1 MSQETQARKKHKLH
15 KRNPTKENA
24 SFCMQHAECL
34 GKQNEMSHIQE
45 LPCLKFPPL
54 W

>member
-15 KRNPTKENA
+15 KRNQTKRKLLFACN
-24 SFCMQHAECL
+24 MQSVKA
-34 GKQNEMSHIQE
+34 QNEMSHIQE